1 MAGRWG
7 HADFRE
13 LQALERRIDRLEKA
27 DFDKFCREAAKELAG
42 RLLNKVVK
50 RTPVGDYSG
59 DSYICQTGQAHKG
72 RYVRGK
78 VGGTL
83 RRGWTIGEVVKD
95 GDVYRIDIIN
105 PVEYMP
111 YVEYGHRTANGSG
124 WAPGHF
130 MLTISV
136 QQLENVLPG
145 LLEKKLYSMLKG
157 LF

>member
-7 HADFRE
+7 RVDFRE

-27 DFDKFCREAAKELAG
+27 DFDKFCREAAKELAL
-42 RLLNKVVK
+42 RLKTSVVK
-50 RTPVGDYSG
+50 RTPVGVYSP
-59 DSYICQTGQAHKG
+59 SS
-72 RYVRGK
+72 GK
-78 VGGTL
+78 KGGTL

-105 PVEYMP
+105 PVEYAP
-111 YVEYGHRTANGSG
+111 YVEYGHRTANGKG
-124 WAPGHF
+124 WVPGHF

-136 QQLENVLPG
+136 QQLENMLPG

>member
-1 MAGRWG
+1 MIAGRWG
-7 HADFRE
+7 NVDFRE
-13 LQALERRIDRLEKA
+13 LQALERQLDKLERA
-27 DFDKFCREAAKELAG
+27 DFDKFCREAAKELAL
-42 RLLNKVVK
+42 RLKTSVTK
-50 RTPVGDYSG
+50 RTPVGVYSSG
-59 DSYICQTGQAHKG
+59 S
-72 RYVRGK
+72 GK
-78 VGGTL
+78 KGGTL

-105 PVEYMP
+105 PVEYAP

-124 WAPGHF
+124 WVPGRF